1 MWNPLKKLRAELR
14 NCQSYVNYLMEQNI
28 PTQNRLSALEK
39 MAEASDHEARIE
51 KLEDVAHTDNL
62 AHLLVLLSGA
72 RDLTDKISDI
82 EDFYELLRSQ
92 VQELTA
98 FRDDTMRILDN
109 VTKLV
114 KVDSEADKA
123 TMDYMNALQSRIV
136 AVERRTTQSMDNWN
150 RLFSAFLPKSAPG
163 SN

>member
-28 PTQNRLSALEK
+28 PTQSRLSALEK

-51 KLEDVAHTDNL
+51 KLEDVAHTDNPDQIHRL
-62 AHLLVLLSGA
+62 I
-72 RDLTDKISDI
+72 DKTNDI

-98 FRDDTMRILDN
+98 FRDDTMKILDN
-109 VTKLV
+109 VAKLA

-136 AVERRTTQSMDNWN
+136 AVEKRTAQSLDHWN
-150 RLFSAFLPKSAPG
+150 RLFSAFMPKSAPG